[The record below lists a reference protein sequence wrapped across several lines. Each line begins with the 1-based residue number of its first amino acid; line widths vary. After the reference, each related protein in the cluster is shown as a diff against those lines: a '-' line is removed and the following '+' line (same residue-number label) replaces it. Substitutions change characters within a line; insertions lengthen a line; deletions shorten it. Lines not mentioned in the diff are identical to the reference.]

1 MDSYNV
7 YDYNPQAD
15 ERTSHVS
22 YSLSGLM
29 TKVYL
34 WMTLALTMT
43 GLTAFYVAGN
53 EALLFSIIGNQ
64 AVFWGLMIA
73 ELALVWIFSARIQSL
88 SFPVAGIIFAAYSVL
103 NGATLSVIMLAYTME
118 SIATT
123 FFVTA
128 GTFGA
133 MALLGLTIKK
143 DLSSMGRLL
152 TMTLIGLIIASV
164 VNMFVASSALDWA
177 LTYVGILL
185 FCGLTAYDTQ
195 KIKQMLA
202 ECQSMGNVNIMKIAL
217 LGSLSLYLDLV
228 NLFLY
233 LLRIFGTRRS

>member
-7 YDYNPQAD
+7 YGYNPKAPAQQKNSAY
-15 ERTSHVS
+15 SVS
-22 YSLSGLM
+22 SLM

-34 WMTLALTMT
+34 WMTLALAMT

-53 EALLFSIIGNQ
+53 ERLFFAIISSQPLFWSLLIG
-64 AVFWGLMIA
+64 
-73 ELALVWIFSARIQSL
+73 ELALVWIFSARITRLSL
-88 SFPVAGIIFAAYSVL
+88 PVAGAIFAIYSIL
-103 NGATLSVIMLAYTME
+103 NGVTLSVILMVYTIQ

-133 MALLGLTIKK
+133 MALIGLTIKK
-143 DLSSMGRLL
+143 DLSGFGRFLL
-152 TMTLIGLIIASV
+152 MTLIGLIIASV
-164 VNMFVASSALDWA
+164 VNLFVGSAVFDWA
-177 LTYVGILL
+177 LTYVGVFL

-195 KIKQMLA
+195 KMKQVLTQCRA
-202 ECQSMGNVNIMKIAL
+202 AGESNVLKIAL
-217 LGSLSLYLDLV
+217 LCSLSLYLDFV

-233 LLRIFGTRRS
+233 LLRIFGNRRS